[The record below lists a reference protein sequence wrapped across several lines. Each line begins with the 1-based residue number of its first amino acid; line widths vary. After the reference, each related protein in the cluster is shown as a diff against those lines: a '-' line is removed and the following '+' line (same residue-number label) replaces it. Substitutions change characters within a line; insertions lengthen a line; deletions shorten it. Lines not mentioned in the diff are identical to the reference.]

1 MKTLKNLFRTDDSKK
16 SFSSFLESLDYS
28 SMLIIK
34 GGQEDDFWPP
44 KAPVPPPPPPPEN

>member
-1 MKTLKNLFRTDDSKK
+1 MKTLKNILGKEESKK
-16 SFSSFLESLDYS
+16 SINNFSGKLDFD

-44 KAPVPPPPPPPEN
+44 KIPVPPPPPPEN